1 MSKHHTPAVARDAT
15 APETTA
21 GDLLENLLANARPAP
36 DARTNPAVPAHPAT
50 EAVLGHL
57 AGIDADGRVLFRPE
71 GSDVAVPVA
80 IALEIGDGTLVK
92 AARNGRAAMA
102 LRTTDS
108 QPRWVLTG
116 LVRERVAAK
125 ARAAGPGELEVKVD
139 GETVRIEAQRSIELS
154 CGKSSLVLRAD
165 GRVVL
170 SGVYVVTKSNGP
182 LKIKGATIALN

>member
-1 MSKHHTPAVARDAT
+1 MSKHHTPAA
-15 APETTA
+15 APEAAAPATNA
-21 GDLLENLLANARPAP
+21 ADLLENLLASARSAPDVRTSPAP
-36 DARTNPAVPAHPAT
+36 PAS

-71 GSDVAVPVA
+71 GSETAVPVA
-80 IALEIGDGTLVK
+80 IALEIPDGTLVK
-92 AARNGRAAMA
+92 AARNGRAAMV
-102 LRTTDS
+102 LRTTDP

-116 LVRERVAAK
+116 LVRERVGAK